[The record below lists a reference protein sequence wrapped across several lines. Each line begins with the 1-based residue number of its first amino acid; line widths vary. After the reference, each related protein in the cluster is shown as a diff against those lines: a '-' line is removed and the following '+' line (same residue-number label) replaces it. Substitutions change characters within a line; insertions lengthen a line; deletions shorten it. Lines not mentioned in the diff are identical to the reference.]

1 MKQPK
6 QAKTPRQNDRNNQ
19 KETTVT
25 TKTNYHNMEIERT
38 IYPWVR
44 SGVDH
49 NRNETNGIH
58 LLSLTVFFSLNF
70 GPYGD
75 FVTVVSF
82 RSSRFRRFGGFTCF
96 GCFVSVV
103 SFAVSGSST
112 GLRQFCPEQ
121 LRPLSTSSS
130 TRFIVYVFSCL
141 TYILCALTSVFMQQ
155 IFI

>member
-58 LLSLTVFFSLNF
+58 LLSLTVFFFAKFWSLRWF
-70 GPYGD
+70 RYGG
-75 FVTVVSF
+75 FVSILSFSSF
-82 RSSRFRRFGGFTCF
+82 RWFHLFRLFRFGR
-96 GCFVSVV
+96 FVSLFRVLV
-103 SFAVSGSST
+103 QVYTSFAPCN
-112 GLRQFCPEQ
+112 FDPCQ
-121 LRPLSTSSS
+121 LQVRPALSYMC
-130 TRFIVYVFSCL
+130 FHV
-141 TYILCALTSVFMQQ
+141 
-155 IFI
+155 